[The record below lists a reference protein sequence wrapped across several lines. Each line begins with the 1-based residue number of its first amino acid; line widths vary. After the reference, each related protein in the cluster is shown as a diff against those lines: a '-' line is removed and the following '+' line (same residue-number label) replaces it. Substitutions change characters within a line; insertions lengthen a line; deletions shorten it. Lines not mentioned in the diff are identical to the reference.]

1 MEGSPGGSRRVR
13 FDASFVRREW
23 NVRGDIPEDSKRGK
37 QCHLKLLL
45 RLRLLT
51 ILLLSHA
58 LTLCALRN
66 TTALFVLLYRGRL
79 RRRRRRRVLLCRKER
94 ERVVVLKTHR

>member
-1 MEGSPGGSRRVR
+1 MEGSPRGSRRVR

-37 QCHLKLLL
+37 QCHLKLL

-51 ILLLSHA
+51 IILLSHA

-66 TTALFVLLYRGRL
+66 TTALFVLLYRARL